1 MSQDKQKRIGI
12 LVGQESDWPNAFI
25 TAVNNTNQPVT
36 AEFVKIGGT
45 YMNETCPYDLIIDR
59 VSHEIPYYR
68 SYLKFAALQG
78 CITINNPLI
87 WSADSKFMSITV
99 ANQLGF
105 NSPRTV
111 VLPNKEVEEENKPDS
126 FRNLVYPMDWDGI
139 IDYVG
144 VPAIFKDV
152 SVGGRRLVYRVHSVD
167 ELIQYFDE
175 SGTRTMILQQIVE
188 SDVHIHAFVIGQ
200 EKVQLLR
207 YSLADGRYL
216 PELIDTESE
225 KGQMLTQGALK
236 LTQTFGY
243 DINMVEFVLHGDTP
257 YVINSTNPAPM
268 IDKKLMNEEQFNWC
282 LQETVALAL
291 DRLQRPL
298 PPRGL
303 LRDLLHSDAT
313 DNEATA

>member
-12 LVGQESDWPNAFI
+12 LVGQESDWPNALL
-25 TAVNNTNQPVT
+25 TAVNNANQPVI

-68 SYLKFAALQG
+68 SYLKLAALQG
-78 CITINNPLI
+78 CTTINNPFT
-87 WSADSKFMSITV
+87 WSADSKFMSIALT
-99 ANQLGF
+99 NQLGF
-105 NSPRTV
+105 NSPRSV

-139 IDYVG
+139 IDFVG

-167 ELIQYFDE
+167 ELIQHYDE

-225 KGQMLTQGALK
+225 KGQMLTQAALK

-243 DINMVEFVLHGDTP
+243 EINMVEFVLQGDTP
-257 YVINSTNPAPM
+257 YVINSTNPAPI
-268 IDKKLMNEEQFNWC
+268 IDKKLMNEDQFNWC

-291 DRLQRPL
+291 DRLQQPQ

-303 LRDLLHSDAT
+303 LRDLLNNNVPEQT
-313 DNEATA
+313 T